1 MSRRAKNLILI
12 ASFALFFILGSF
24 LVSYA
29 YGYKFDLDNLKWVK
43 TGGAAVKANADGAN
57 IFIDGRKA
65 GSIPFLSNVFTEK
78 NLLPGQY
85 SLKVEKDG
93 MPSVSKNIEVVS
105 GQVAQLIHVYLPQKD
120 EIADFIAS
128 RPEEKP
134 IPYSISGG
142 DGLLYEK
149 NSSADK
155 KLSTDPVYIEN
166 FTLKFFNDKF
176 YLVSNDTEAAGLFLL
191 NSEGKWNQIY
201 TRPLIDAALSPDN
214 KKLALIGENEINV
227 LWLKDE
233 SEAPYFRQ
241 GYNELILR
249 SNQKIEKAFWFKTD
263 WHLIYLTANGE
274 THFLE
279 LDPTGGRNNLV
290 I

>member
-1 MSRRAKNLILI
+1 MI

-43 TGGAAVKANADGAN
+43 TGGAAVKANADGAK

-65 GSIPFLSNVFTEK
+65 GRIPFLSNVFTEK
-78 NLLPGQY
+78 NLLPGRY

-105 GQVAQLIHVYLPQKD
+105 GQVTQLIHVYLPQKE

-142 DGLLYEK
+142 DGLLYPEPSPAA
-149 NSSADK
+149 SSGAGENI
-155 KLSTDPVYIEN
+155 STEPVYVKN
-166 FTLKFFNDKF
+166 FKLKKIGDDF
-176 YLVSNDTEAAGLFLL
+176 YLASNDTEAAGLFLL
-191 NSEGKWNQIY
+191 NSEGKWDQIY
-201 TRPLIDAALSPDN
+201 TRPLIDAVLSPDN

-233 SEAPYFRQ
+233 SETPYFRQ

-249 SNQKIEKAFWFKTD
+249 SSQKIEKAFWFKTD